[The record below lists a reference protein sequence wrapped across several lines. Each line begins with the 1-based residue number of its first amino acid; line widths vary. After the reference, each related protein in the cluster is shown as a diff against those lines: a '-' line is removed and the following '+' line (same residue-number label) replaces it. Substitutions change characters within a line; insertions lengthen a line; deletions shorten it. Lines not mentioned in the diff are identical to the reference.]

1 MIEILDDTP
10 IRDFLYSH
18 QQFCLYTLAD
28 DETEERVKAVNK
40 ALHLVRSVL
49 NIDERVLGVDENGS
63 AILGIEREEIVAA
76 LLEEMKNGG

>member
-1 MIEILDDTP
+1 MIEVLDDTP

-18 QQFCLYTLAD
+18 KEFCLYALAD
-28 DETEERVKAVNK
+28 DGAEERVNAVNK

-49 NIDERVLGVDENGS
+49 NIDEQVLGVDEDGH

-76 LLEEMKNGG
+76 LLQEMKSGT